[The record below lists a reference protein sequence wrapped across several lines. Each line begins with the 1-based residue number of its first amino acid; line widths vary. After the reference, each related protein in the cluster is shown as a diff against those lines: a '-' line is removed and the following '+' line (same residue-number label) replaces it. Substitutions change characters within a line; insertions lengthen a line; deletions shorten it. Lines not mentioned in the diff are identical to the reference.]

1 MKIDELFETIA
12 KGSFGE
18 RVCIVTFPDGSQSV
32 TKDPYASIANYIT
45 AYLHEH
51 GLWSTDQIIVFNT
64 GDNDGWDTTIC
75 YGTAEGVMRSF
86 LHDFYEGQERI
97 NLLAFTSIDNV
108 ADAIMTGT
116 TVDCVRCE
124 LKEDQ

>member
-1 MKIDELFETIA
+1 MDIDRLLEIITNEYC
-12 KGSFGE
+12 GE

-32 TKDPYASIANYIT
+32 TKDPYASIADYIT

-51 GLWSTDQIIVFNT
+51 GLWSTDQIIVLSD
-64 GDNDGWDTTIC
+64 GDSDGWDTTIC
-75 YGTAEGVMRSF
+75 YGTAEGVMRGF

-108 ADAIMTGT
+108 ADAIMTDT
-116 TVDCVRCE
+116 TVNCVRCE
-124 LKEDQ
+124 LKED